1 MQGKEGELHQM
12 SKTEN
17 SPVYIILL
25 NAAGSIIQDT
35 YNTF

>member
-1 MQGKEGELHQM
+1 MQLKEGELHQM

-17 SPVYIILL
+17 SPVYIVPS